1 MMGISSP
8 SAQLAR
14 QPFQPA
20 VVKAGDWMADSHTSP
35 AQVAAAGCHHCP
47 GLVTF
52 VLLVAAGLLGFAL
65 VAASL
70 DAAPLKATAR
80 TPGLSYEQSSVCS
93 IFICSK
99 GSS

>member
-1 MMGISSP
+1 MPSWQDSP
-8 SAQLAR
+8 SSQQWLR
-14 QPFQPA
+14 QGTGWQTLTPVLPRWQRPA
-20 VVKAGDWMADSHTSP
+20 VTIV
-35 AQVAAAGCHHCP
+35 P